1 VFALGV
7 RFMVIG
13 KGRQAEILT
22 GVCIAAPILSHMLW
36 NAFAPL
42 VLP

>member
-1 VFALGV
+1 
-7 RFMVIG
+7 MVVG
-13 KGRQAEILT
+13 DGRRAVILAE
-22 GVCIAAPILSHMLW
+22 VYIAAAILSHMLW